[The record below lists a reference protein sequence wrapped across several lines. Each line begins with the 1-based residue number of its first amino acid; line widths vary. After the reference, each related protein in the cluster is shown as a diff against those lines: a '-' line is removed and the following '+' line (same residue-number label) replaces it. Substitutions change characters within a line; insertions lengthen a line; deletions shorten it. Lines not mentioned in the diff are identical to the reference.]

1 MPEGG
6 ELSVETRKIY
16 DGVNGESLEIEVSDT
31 GYGIDEKYLN
41 RIFEPFFTTRR
52 DTGGTG
58 LGLSI
63 TRMIVEKHGGN
74 LSVKSE
80 PGKGTEFAI
89 ELQVCKDG
97 VPEAYHQAVAQLQT
111 AAPPPVEPKH

>member
-1 MPEGG
+1 MR
-6 ELSVETRKIY
+6 LTVR
-16 DGVNGESLEIEVSDT
+16 DT
-31 GYGIDEKYLN
+31 GVGIPPEHLD
-41 RIFEPFFTTRR
+41 RIFSPFFTTKHR
-52 DTGGTG
+52 GTG

-89 ELQVCKDG
+89 ELQVCNDT
-97 VPEAYHQAVAQLQT
+97 VFEAYHQAVAQLQV
-111 AAPPPVEPKH
+111 AAPPPAEPKH